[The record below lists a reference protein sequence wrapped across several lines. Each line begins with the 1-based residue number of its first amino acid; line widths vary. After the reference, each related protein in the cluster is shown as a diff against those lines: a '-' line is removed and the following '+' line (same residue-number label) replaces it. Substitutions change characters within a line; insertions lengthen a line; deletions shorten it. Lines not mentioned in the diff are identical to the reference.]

1 MRFPRHKRTLQRR
14 ELILIN
20 KASRKSANLFA
31 MTYPVQDQQFP
42 EVAPASRR
50 ACLDF
55 RRVAAFIRVGLLA
68 LATSLAGLSSL
79 HAGAQANAAPAEAT
93 VWMPALAPRGPLVI
107 VVSLPAQRAYVYRNG
122 VRIGASPVSTGKPG
136 HDTPSGIYTILQK
149 HREHYS
155 NLYDNAPMP
164 FMQRLTWD
172 GVALHAGRVPG
183 YPASHGCV
191 RLPRAFA
198 EQLFAV
204 TTPGTVVVIAA
215 EKTFP
220 PTVTSPGLFAPV
232 DARTG
237 LPTPAPA
244 SPDAP
249 LEWFPERAPDG
260 PLTVLL
266 STRDRRLVVL
276 RNAVEIGRAN
286 IEVHDESIHGT
297 RAYVLLEGSLP
308 EPSLAVPDRP
318 ALRWM
323 ALPLPGPEAA
333 TADLRDAMVSG
344 RVSLPADFAR
354 ALYDTLKPGDT
365 VIVTDEPLQPAGAD
379 VTVLST
385 DADAD
390 Q

>member
-1 MRFPRHKRTLQRR
+1 M
-14 ELILIN
+14 
-20 KASRKSANLFA
+20 
-31 MTYPVQDQQFP
+31 
-42 EVAPASRR
+42 
-50 ACLDF
+50 
-55 RRVAAFIRVGLLA
+55 GLLA
-68 LATSLAGLSSL
+68 LVALLAGLSGIY
-79 HAGAQANAAPAEAT
+79 AVAQVNAVQPDPA
-93 VWMPALAPRGPLVI
+93 VWMPELAPRGPLVI

-122 VRIGASPVSTGKPG
+122 VRIGTSPVSTGKPG

-164 FMQRLTWD
+164 FMQRLTWG
-172 GVALHAGRVPG
+172 GVALHAGRLPG

-198 EQLFAV
+198 EQLYAV

-215 EKTFP
+215 EATFP

-232 DARTG
+232 DAMTG
-237 LPTPAPA
+237 SPIRVPA
-244 SPDAP
+244 SEDAP
-249 LEWFPERAPDG
+249 FEWYPERSSDG
-260 PLTVLL
+260 PQTILI
-266 STRDRRLVVL
+266 STRDRSLVVL

-354 ALYDTLKPGDT
+354 AVYDTLKPGDT

-385 DADAD
+385 DADAG

>member
-1 MRFPRHKRTLQRR
+1 MEGKKTLRFAIGL
-14 ELILIN
+14 LLGL
-20 KASRKSANLFA
+20 A
-31 MTYPVQDQQFP
+31 
-42 EVAPASRR
+42 
-50 ACLDF
+50 
-55 RRVAAFIRVGLLA
+55 VAAPCAWAAQKKAAKPKAPPTMEAAVSRPGSFVWQPERA
-68 LATSLAGLSSL
+68 PE
-79 HAGAQANAAPAEAT
+79 GA
-93 VWMPALAPRGPLVI
+93 VLVI
-107 VVSLPAQRAYVYRNG
+107 VSLPEQRAHIYRG
-122 VRIGASPVSTGKPG
+122 GKRIGLSTVSTGSEGRETPPG
-136 HDTPSGIYTILQK
+136 HFEILQK
-149 HREHYS
+149 KVMHRS
-155 NLYDNAPMP
+155 NLYDDAPMP

-237 LPTPAPA
+237 LPTPARA

-354 ALYDTLKPGDT
+354 AVYDTLKPGDT